1 MKHDT
6 VLMSV
11 CPCSFFGRK
20 LLNCLQISVVLYS
33 SVLLLQPADVC
44 IVVII
49 VHSNHSVVYVS
60 VRMKR

>member
-20 LLNCLQISVVLYS
+20 LLNCLQISVVN
-33 SVLLLQPADVC
+33 VRCKMIEETLLKM
-44 IVVII
+44 IVPL
-49 VHSNHSVVYVS
+49 
-60 VRMKR
+60 